1 MKRNVLGG
9 LVVAALAVVIVA
21 GAWAA
26 GLWGQSQ
33 PEAVVIASPPGEAS
47 TLLYVAEAQGYY
59 AKNGLN
65 VTIRPYTWSSQALA
79 GMERGEAD
87 LSLTPEFA
95 VVGEALAG
103 QNLSVIAVIDQ
114 PLGFYLVGRRDRGIA
129 TFADLA
135 GKTVAVPRRTGA
147 EFYLG
152 RTLDLNGASIENV
165 TMVDAAA
172 APPEEGV
179 EMVANGSVDA
189 SVTALRYALAAQERV
204 GGNAVILPGQNGQ
217 AAYAVLTG
225 RDGWAAAHP
234 GAARRLLSALNQA
247 AAFTSEHPAEARGIV
262 QNRLQLDP
270 AFAERMWSDHQFGLS
285 LDRSLVI
292 AMSDEARWMIA
303 NSLTN
308 ATSVPDMSRYIDPA
322 PLAKVDPAA
331 VGIIRSQT

>member
-1 MKRNVLGG
+1 MKRNVLAG

-26 GLWGQSQ
+26 GLWGQAP
-33 PEAVVIASPPGEAS
+33 PETVIIASPPGEAS
-47 TLLYVAEAQGYY
+47 TLLYVAEAKGYY
-59 AKNGLN
+59 AENGLN
-65 VTIRPYTWSSQALA
+65 VTIRPYNWSSHAIA

-114 PLGFYLVGRRDRGIA
+114 PLGFYVVGRRDRGIA

-147 EFYLG
+147 EFYLS
-152 RTLDLNGASIENV
+152 RTLDLANASIADV
-165 TMVDAAA
+165 TMVDVAA
-172 APPEEGV
+172 APPEAGV

-189 SVTALRYALAAQERV
+189 SVTALRYALAAQERL
-204 GGNAVILPGQNGQ
+204 GGNAVVLPAQNGQ

-225 RDGWAAAHP
+225 RSDWVAAHP
-234 GAARRLLSALNQA
+234 EAARRVLLALDQA
-247 AAFTSEHPAEARGIV
+247 QQYTSQHPDEARAIV
-262 QNRLQLDP
+262 RDRLRLDP
-270 AFAERMWSDHQFGLS
+270 AFAERMWPQHHFALS

-292 AMSDEARWMIA
+292 AMNDEARWMVA
-303 NSLTN
+303 NNLTN
-308 ATSVPDMSRYIDPA
+308 ATAVPDFTAFVDPA
-322 PLAKVDPAA
+322 PLAKVDPDA
-331 VGIIRSQT
+331 VGIIRDST